1 MAEEQWKRIGVL
13 LPPMNVSMEPD
24 MYTWAPDGVT
34 VHITRMFRSEA
45 VTGVTQLQE
54 MLEGL
59 EEDTRR
65 LAFTRPHIIVYGCTS
80 GSSLEPKQDQD
91 IARRIE
97 AISGTPA
104 IATAGAV
111 VEALRALDIHRV
123 AVATPYVDE
132 INERELA
139 FLRDYGFDPVS
150 LEALRFSASYDIAD
164 VSQEQIYQLAIS
176 ADRPEAQGLFIS
188 CTNLRT
194 APIIDRLEQ
203 ELGKPVVTSNQAS
216 MWLALRR
223 MGVMAPVSGG
233 GRLMAK
239 AAEVAA

>member
-1 MAEEQWKRIGVL
+1 MAEERWKRIGVF
-13 LPPMNVSMEPD
+13 LPPMNVSMKPD
-24 MYTWAPDGVT
+24 MNTWAPEGVT
-34 VHITRMFRSEA
+34 VHVTRLFRSQA
-45 VTGVTQLQE
+45 IAGVVQLQE

-80 GSSLEPKQDQD
+80 SSSLEPRQDQD
-91 IARRIE
+91 IAERIE
-97 AISGTPA
+97 AATGIPA

-111 VEALRALDIHRV
+111 AEGLRALGIRQI

-132 INERELA
+132 INEREMA

-150 LEALRFSASYDIAD
+150 LEALRLGFSHDISD
-164 VSQEQIYQLAIS
+164 ITRERLYQLALS
-176 ADRPEAQGLFIS
+176 ADRPQAQGLFIS

-194 APIIDRLEQ
+194 APIIDRLER

-223 MGVMAPVSGG
+223 IGVMTPVPGG
-233 GRLMAK
+233 GRLMAE
-239 AAEVAA
+239 AGTVSA